1 MQTFQVLGPKNSF
14 SKTFFEETKTQ
25 IWTQS
30 ITKDSKLFSESVS
43 VVSDVS
49 KVSDV
54 KRTNASNVSDES
66 KISDTS
72 KVSNVSNASKVSKVS
87 KVSDVS
93 EVSNVSDNSNVN
105 KYNSSYFLVKLGSPA
120 YYALEEVQ
128 NELKK
133 QV

>member
-1 MQTFQVLGPKNSF
+1 MQTFQVLGPKNTF
-14 SKTFFEETKTQ
+14 SKTFFKETKTQ

-30 ITKDSKLFSESVS
+30 ISKDSKLFSESVS
-43 VVSDVS
+43 FVSDIS
-49 KVSDV
+49 NVSDV
-54 KRTNASNVSDES
+54 KRTIASNVSEES
-66 KISDTS
+66 KVSDIS
-72 KVSNVSNASKVSKVS
+72 KVSNILNASKVSKVS
-87 KVSDVS
+87 DAS
-93 EVSNVSDNSNVN
+93 EASNVSDNSKDN